1 MSTQSEQ
8 GLEAEVR
15 RVARVA
21 DMMCTAH
28 AGLRD
33 RYGRRA
39 LLLDLCILLVS
50 AWLLA
55 LAFIDPQINLSL
67 TPPGFVPKIWGGLL
81 ACGVFALSII
91 QLCVNWKGLASAH
104 SYSFAGYFA
113 IKREATLLLASA
125 NDLDERACR
134 ALLARYESV
143 GIVTIS
149 ERDFLAQKKRHLVKA
164 EISKHLDSNP
174 AASIFFTRIR
184 LFFRDC
190 GKIVEGK
197 E

>member
-1 MSTQSEQ
+1 MSAKSEQ

-15 RVARVA
+15 RVVRVA

-39 LLLDLCILLVS
+39 LLLDLCIMLIS
-50 AWLLA
+50 AWLVA
-55 LAFIDPQINLSL
+55 LAFIDPQTNLSL
-67 TPPGFVPKIWGGLL
+67 TPLGFVPQIWGGLL

-91 QLCVNWKGLASAH
+91 QLRVDWKGLASAH
-104 SYSFAGYFA
+104 SYSFANYSA
-113 IKREATLLLASA
+113 IKREATALLASA

-134 ALLARYESV
+134 SLLARYDNA

-149 ERDFLAQKKRHLVKA
+149 ERDFLAQKKRHLTKI
-164 EISKHLDSNP
+164 EISKHLDANP
-174 AASIFFTRIR
+174 AASILLSRFR
-184 LFFRDC
+184 LFLRHN
-190 GKIVEGK
+190 GKITEK
-197 E
+197 RE